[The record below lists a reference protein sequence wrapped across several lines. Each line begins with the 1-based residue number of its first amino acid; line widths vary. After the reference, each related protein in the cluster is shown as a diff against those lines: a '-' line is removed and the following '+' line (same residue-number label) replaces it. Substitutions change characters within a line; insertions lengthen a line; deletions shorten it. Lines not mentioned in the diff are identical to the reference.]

1 MIQRMEDSPKPVVA
15 AIHGSCLG
23 GGSEVGLPK
32 MNKPYIK
39 LVTISFY
46 CFRLPLAATIE

>member
-23 GGSEVGLPK
+23 GGSEVGLSIT
-32 MNKPYIK
+32 NKLCIK
-39 LVTISFY
+39 LVTISFC